1 MERNIKYIYI
11 SRTTQRTNSGQ
22 VPACSQEPVDSTD
35 ANMVETSTCLET
47 TQQEMTNFT
56 VRYRS
61 NRTGPCSAAPLSV
74 QSSYRYQ
81 NILRIGEVL
90 EHRIDAKI
98 SPKAASEKAR
108 TTVSENT
115 YIFPNID
122 VFRTDILS
130 LLAPTGNNARASF
143 LVHQVPRTSST
154 VLWYRRMFTQFSLRV
169 WVSEYTCRPMIAN
182 LLYKIKFVFF
192 LLGSGSKS
200 KSLWKSLLHVLWV
213 DCWYYESPGALL
225 IETFSVGVQT
235 VS

>member
-1 MERNIKYIYI
+1 MERNMKYIYI
-11 SRTTQRTNSGQ
+11 SRTTQCTNSGQ

-98 SPKAASEKAR
+98 SPKAASEKAQ

-115 YIFPNID
+115 YTFPNID
-122 VFRTDILS
+122 VFRTAILS

-143 LVHQVPRTSST
+143 WYTRYHVPQLQSCGIAEC
-154 VLWYRRMFTQFSLRV
+154 LRSFHSAFECPNIPV
-169 WVSEYTCRPMIAN
+169 VRW
-182 LLYKIKFVFF
+182 LLTYSNYAKSASMKIT
-192 LLGSGSKS
+192 
-200 KSLWKSLLHVLWV
+200 H
-213 DCWYYESPGALL
+213 DLL
-225 IETFSVGVQT
+225 ISYTILFETGGPMPPRPSFKIAST
-235 VS
+235 

>member
-1 MERNIKYIYI
+1 MERNMKYIYI

-90 EHRIDAKI
+90 GHRIDAKI
-98 SPKAASEKAR
+98 SPKAASEKAQ

-115 YIFPNID
+115 YTFPNID
-122 VFRTDILS
+122 VFRTAILS

-143 LVHQVPRTSST
+143 LYTRYHVPQLQSCAIAEC
-154 VLWYRRMFTQFSLRV
+154 LRSFPSAFECPNIPV
-169 WVSEYTCRPMIAN
+169 VR
-182 LLYKIKFVFF
+182 
-192 LLGSGSKS
+192 
-200 KSLWKSLLHVLWV
+200 
-213 DCWYYESPGALL
+213 
-225 IETFSVGVQT
+225 
-235 VS
+235 

>member
-1 MERNIKYIYI
+1 MCSINRWVQTISCKFVPFLQQSKAVCSSRAVVCTTTTIYI
-11 SRTTQRTNSGQ
+11 NLHVFLQLMESVWRTTQRTNSGQ
-22 VPACSQEPVDSTD
+22 IPACSQEPVDSTD

-90 EHRIDAKI
+90 GHRIDAKI
-98 SPKAASEKAR
+98 SPKPASEKAQ

-115 YIFPNID
+115 YTFPNID
-122 VFRTDILS
+122 VFRTAILS

-143 LVHQVPRTSST
+143 LVHQVPRTSAT

-169 WVSEYTCRPMIAN
+169 WVSEYTVVRW
-182 LLYKIKFVFF
+182 LLTYSTI
-192 LLGSGSKS
+192 
-200 KSLWKSLLHVLWV
+200 
-213 DCWYYESPGALL
+213 
-225 IETFSVGVQT
+225 
-235 VS
+235 